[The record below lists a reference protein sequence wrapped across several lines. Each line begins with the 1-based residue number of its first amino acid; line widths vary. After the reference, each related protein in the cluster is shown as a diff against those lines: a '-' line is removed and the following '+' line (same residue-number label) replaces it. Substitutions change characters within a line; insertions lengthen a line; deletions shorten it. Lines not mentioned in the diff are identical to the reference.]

1 MLKTEKQFI
10 VEQLTERLKAAE
22 TLIVADYRGLT
33 NKQIDGIR
41 DELFKHGA
49 RFTVAKNTL
58 ARRAAE
64 AAGAD
69 SLLGLLE
76 GPTAIAFVQEGGDPV
91 AVAKALNDAVR
102 TTKILSIRGGVLQ
115 GKTIGEEEVKTLAT
129 LPPLDVLRGQ
139 ALGAMVAPLTTFVA
153 LINAPLQNLIGLI
166 DARIEQL
173 GGAAPAPVAPAEAP
187 APDEPVVEAVAEVP
201 AEEPQAEADVPAE
214 APEAP
219 EASAEPASE
228 AAGDPTDT
236 ETNEEKS

>member
-1 MLKTEKQFI
+1 MLKTEKQLI
-10 VEQLTERLKAAE
+10 VDQLTERLKTAE
-22 TLIVADYRGLT
+22 TVIVADYRGLT

-76 GPTAIAFVQEGGDPV
+76 GPTAIAFVQAGGDPV
-91 AVAKALNDAVR
+91 AVAKALNDAAR
-102 TTKILSIRGGVLQ
+102 TTKILVIRGGVLQ
-115 GKTIGEEEVKTLAT
+115 GRTIGEDEVKSLAT
-129 LPPLDVLRGQ
+129 LPPVDVLRGQ

-153 LINAPLQNLIGLI
+153 LINAPLQYLIGLI
-166 DARIEQL
+166 DARIDQL
-173 GGAAPAPVAPAEAP
+173 GGAAVAPAAF
-187 APDEPVVEAVAEVP
+187 
-201 AEEPQAEADVPAE
+201 AEEPQPETTAEASV

-219 EASAEPASE
+219 AEPAPE

-236 ETNEEKS
+236 GTNEKES

>member
-1 MLKTEKQFI
+1 MLKTEKQLI

-187 APDEPVVEAVAEVP
+187 APAEPVVEAVAEVP
-201 AEEPQAEADVPAE
+201 PEEPQVEADVPAE

>member
-115 GKTIGEEEVKTLAT
+115 GKTIGEEDVKALAT

-173 GGAAPAPVAPAEAP
+173 GGAAPAPAAAAEAP
-187 APDEPVVEAVAEVP
+187 APAEPVVEAVAEAP
-201 AEEPQAEADVPAE
+201 AEEPQAEAELPAE

-219 EASAEPASE
+219 EAAAEPVSE
-228 AAGDPTDT
+228 AAGDPTEP
-236 ETNEEKS
+236 ETIEKES

>member
-1 MLKTEKQFI
+1 MLKTEKQVI

-91 AVAKALNDAVR
+91 AVAKALSDAVR

-115 GKTIGEEEVKTLAT
+115 GKTIGEEEVKLLAT

-166 DARIEQL
+166 DARIDQL
-173 GGAAPAPVAPAEAP
+173 GGAAPAPTAPAEAP
-187 APDEPVVEAVAEVP
+187 APTEPVVEPAAEAPADEPQAEVP
-201 AEEPQAEADVPAE
+201 AEE
-214 APEAP
+214 APDAP

-236 ETNEEKS
+236 ETNEKES

>member
-1 MLKTEKQFI
+1 MLKTEKQLI

-102 TTKILSIRGGVLQ
+102 TT
-115 GKTIGEEEVKTLAT
+115 
-129 LPPLDVLRGQ
+129 
-139 ALGAMVAPLTTFVA
+139 
-153 LINAPLQNLIGLI
+153 
-166 DARIEQL
+166 
-173 GGAAPAPVAPAEAP
+173 
-187 APDEPVVEAVAEVP
+187 
-201 AEEPQAEADVPAE
+201 
-214 APEAP
+214 
-219 EASAEPASE
+219 
-228 AAGDPTDT
+228 
-236 ETNEEKS
+236 

>member
-1 MLKTEKQFI
+1 MLKTEKQVI
-10 VEQLTERLKAAE
+10 VDQLTERLKAAD

-33 NKQIDGIR
+33 NKQLDGIR

-64 AAGAD
+64 AVGAD

-76 GPTAIAFVQEGGDPV
+76 GPTAIAFVQVGGDPV
-91 AVAKALNDAVR
+91 AVAKVLNDAVR
-102 TTKILSIRGGVLQ
+102 TTKILAIRGGVLQ
-115 GKTIGEEEVKTLAT
+115 GKTIGEDEVKSLAT
-129 LPPLDVLRGQ
+129 LPPVDVLRGQ

-166 DARIEQL
+166 DARIDQL
-173 GGAAPAPVAPAEAP
+173 GGAAAAPTAPTEAP
-187 APDEPVVEAVAEVP
+187 AAAEPGDGPAAEAP
-201 AEEPQAEADVPAE
+201 AEEPQSEATVE

-219 EASAEPASE
+219 EAAAEPATE
-228 AAGDPTDT
+228 AAGDSTDT
-236 ETNEEKS
+236 ETNEKES

>member
-115 GKTIGEEEVKTLAT
+115 GKTIGEEEVKSLAT
-129 LPPLDVLRGQ
+129 LPSVDVLRGQ
-139 ALGAMVAPLTTFVA
+139 VLGAIVAPLTTFVA

-173 GGAAPAPVAPAEAP
+173 GGAAPAPAAPVEAPAAAEPAPAPVAEAP
-187 APDEPVVEAVAEVP
+187 VAESQP
-201 AEEPQAEADVPAE
+201 DVTAE

-219 EASAEPASE
+219 EAAAKPASE

-236 ETNEEKS
+236 ETNEKES